1 MADQTPRMKWV
12 IPSENSDGWYEKFV
26 ALFGEVDASVYASRE
41 DRNLILMG
49 GGTITW
55 DGATSNLQWTEEM
68 AIFSPNTGFRSIVAA
83 GSVKLESDGQLVYA
97 TIVRNIVTKNPTVA
111 SAVGTKVPV
120 SPAGNDQILLC
131 LRYDGLIY
139 WRNGLVMQ
147 DGDSVTNFLT
157 TVNFGGDLAEPT
169 AGTQMVVGLQG
180 RALAD
185 TAPTDG
191 QTIVWN
197 DAGSTWQPGAGGGG
211 SITLGGDLDDWVPT
225 PSSAEQRVVG
235 LNTIPIPEEAPEHGD
250 ILQAQSPLMLSQFP
264 FDITS
269 DGTRVWVGDTQ
280 SPSSAVYGG
289 LPSVLFDDDYIS
301 LRYDYSAGGLG
312 GVGDYSIWSV
322 VYLDGYLYVTG
333 LSVGVFITSPVLL
346 KIDPADGTIQD
357 GAIMAGMAYVR
368 TDGTYLYLL
377 IPHGAK
383 NETVFYWVDPAD
395 LSTQTAIDANPSPY
409 AQAGFVDFAY
419 DDVLGKVWLVANNS
433 GHLLRVD
440 GTTHAIDFAVTT
452 VDQPTAIEYGA
463 GYLWVADDSEAD
475 DYYTPGYSGYGS
487 TPEVKVVDPTDGSV
501 VATVTDGY
509 GLIKGVLRSVYDPV
523 NGKLWVVCDQPI
535 YFGDNFA
542 GPRLVRVDVA
552 TQTVDGWCNLDSL
565 FNMAII
571 VAGGYVWI
579 VDSPGGNPSA
589 GGVIVETILKID
601 PGLVDYQDPDPPIG
615 DPVPP
620 ADAIVARITSG
631 SLAYVFVKQNQE
643 LTITA
648 TADYDIQNADAVI
661 VCMYGVDVNLP
672 QNPVIGQRHT
682 IVDGEG
688 TAASSDIDID
698 YWDPDYYGGN
708 YRPLAAINTAYG
720 SKTFVYSSV
729 GWVEV

>member
-1 MADQTPRMKWV
+1 MAAEITINQPLGAGAGVADKARQDLWLDKEVELVSSGDGSAFLWELIDKPLDSTATLTDEETALATFTPDK
-12 IPSENSDGWYEKFV
+12 
-26 ALFGEVDASVYASRE
+26 
-41 DRNLILMG
+41 
-49 GGTITW
+49 
-55 DGATSNLQWTEEM
+55 
-68 AIFSPNTGFRSIVAA
+68 
-83 GSVKLESDGQLVYA
+83 
-97 TIVRNIVTKNPTVA
+97 
-111 SAVGTKVPV
+111 VGTYRIRLTIDESEYVV
-120 SPAGNDQILLC
+120 RVARC
-131 LRYDGLIY
+131 RYDSSGVLTQRGWALPAIDEQLGEANY
-139 WRNGLVMQ
+139 
-147 DGDSVTNFLT
+147 DTNERHW
-157 TVNFGGDLAEPT
+157 AE
-169 AGTQMVVGLQG
+169 VWE
-180 RALAD
+180 
-185 TAPTDG
+185 
-191 QTIVWN
+191 TIMEDIRLN
-197 DAGSTWQPGAGGGG
+197 AFTS

-235 LNTIPIPEEAPEHGD
+235 LNTIPLPAETPEHGD
-250 ILQAQSPLMLSQFP
+250 IIQAQAPLMLSQFP

-280 SPSSAVYGG
+280 SPSSADYGG

-301 LRYDYSAGGLG
+301 LRYDYPTSGLG
-312 GVGDYSIWSV
+312 DGDDFSIWSV
-322 VYLDGYLYVTG
+322 VYLDGYLYATALLTG
-333 LSVGVFITSPVLL
+333 FGTIPILL
-346 KIDPADGTIQD
+346 QIDPADGTIQNYQLLPY
-357 GAIMAGMAYVR
+357 MAYVR

-377 IPHGAK
+377 VPHNGK

-395 LSTQTAIDANPSPY
+395 ITTLTAIDADPSPY
-409 AQAGFVDFAY
+409 DGGFVDFAY

-463 GYLWVADDSEAD
+463 GYLWVADDSEVY

-509 GLIKGVLRSVYDPV
+509 GLIKGVLRSAYDSV

-535 YFGDNFA
+535 FLGDSGV

-552 TQTVDGWCNLDSL
+552 TQAVDGWCPLDSI
-565 FNMAII
+565 FNMAIT
-571 VAGGYVWI
+571 VAGGYVWV
-579 VDSPGGNPSA
+579 VDSPGGDP
-589 GGVIVETILKID
+589 GGGGLTILKID
-601 PGLVDYQDPDPPIG
+601 PVLVDYQNPDLFIG
-615 DPVPP
+615 PAP

-648 TADYDIQNADAVI
+648 TDDYDIQNADAVI

-698 YWDPDYYGGN
+698 YWDPDYLGGN
-708 YRPLAAINTAYG
+708 YRSLASINTAYG